1 MGEFIF
7 ELDED
12 MAKDLLIKVL
22 ETSKL
27 PFLKNLFKH
36 ISSFKFKDNK
46 IILDIL
52 LFSFNVKIKS
62 YPETISGVYVFEHNI
77 PVKMLKDQEFPEF
90 VEIEDNLILVKIP
103 TNNILKNI
111 HINEFKIENGILRI
125 KLGIID

>member
-1 MGEFIF
+1 MGELIF

-22 ETSKL
+22 ATSKI

>member
-1 MGEFIF
+1 MGELIF
-7 ELDED
+7 ELDDD
-12 MAKDLLIKVL
+12 MAKELLIKVL

-46 IILDIL
+46 IIFDIL
-52 LFSFNVKIKS
+52 LFSFNLKIKS
-62 YPETISGVYVFEHNI
+62 YPDNVSGVYVFEHNI

-125 KLGIID
+125 KLGNIN

>member
-1 MGEFIF
+1 MGELIF
-7 ELDED
+7 ELDDD
-12 MAKDLLIKVL
+12 MAKELLIKVL

-46 IILDIL
+46 IIFDIL
-52 LFSFNVKIKS
+52 LFSFNLKIKS
-62 YPETISGVYVFEHNI
+62 YPDYVSGVYVFEHNI

>member
-22 ETSKL
+22 ATSKI

-46 IILDIL
+46 IFDTTNAQSSIRKRVMEAMDSDADITSIEYVPTSGRNKGKVTSL
-52 LFSFNVKIKS
+52 YYKGAKRRLFTWLSDIYSTITLIKK
-62 YPETISGVYVFEHNI
+62 ETFLSQMGRN
-77 PVKMLKDQEFPEF
+77 P
-90 VEIEDNLILVKIP
+90 
-103 TNNILKNI
+103 
-111 HINEFKIENGILRI
+111 RC
-125 KLGIID
+125 